1 MDPIPLSAI
10 VAAQKPDPDRIPRI
24 LLANLYPKQVW
35 YFMAAFIAL
44 VSLIHFISVLHAHA
58 TRKHAPPTSDDA
70 VILRHG
76 VSWSRLP
83 LATLNLF
90 RTLAFRWS
98 ITVAGAYTLNVADF
112 LLAGMYL
119 AVIFTWTFINSKNLE
134 GMKYDPKYWA
144 NRCAHIAA
152 SQLPLM
158 TAFGMKN
165 NPISFL
171 TGISFDK
178 ARWLGLLEH
187 LHRVM
192 ARVICVML
200 WVHASGRVILD
211 LSDDTTTHWHIGVL
225 GASALTL
232 LCLLSVRPLR
242 SRSYELFLVLHL
254 TLGVLALAAAYKHSS
269 DFGYGSYIWPAF
281 FLWGLDRFLRLTRI
295 SLINSRLFGKSQTS
309 TPRTITSPA
318 TVSVLSSHFLRIA
331 IDVPP
336 HFGWRAGQSAYLT
349 IYGAYGSS
357 ITEAHPFTI
366 ANCSAGAWSG
376 DGAKLKD
383 EENSTEEIAGDGST
397 GAIDAAG
404 EKNSDTGN
412 ELNAPAHE
420 SGHLTFIL
428 RVRNGFTRRLR
439 EAVLAA
445 PESTTTGV
453 GKSFKAFVDGPYG
466 SPPDVR
472 GFETVVFICGGSG
485 VSFTLP
491 LFLDLIHGA
500 RAHANPRCKRVVFVW
515 AIREPDQIIW
525 IADALGAALLQR
537 SSSSGLNAINIEI
550 KLHITSAPEDTQV
563 QSLDADSSVA
573 SDLEAAAATIGT
585 DEKVSSNPT
594 VKAHLLE
601 LPNVNLI
608 YGRPDIG
615 GILGGEIAAAA
626 RGAVSISVCGTTELA
641 DGVRQALR
649 GGSGMAG
656 LGMFERF
663 VDVLRGGPSVVL
675 HVEGFGS
682 G

>member
-1 MDPIPLSAI
+1 
-10 VAAQKPDPDRIPRI
+10 
-24 LLANLYPKQVW
+24 
-35 YFMAAFIAL
+35 
-44 VSLIHFISVLHAHA
+44 
-58 TRKHAPPTSDDA
+58 
-70 VILRHG
+70 
-76 VSWSRLP
+76 
-83 LATLNLF
+83 
-90 RTLAFRWS
+90 
-98 ITVAGAYTLNVADF
+98 
-112 LLAGMYL
+112 
-119 AVIFTWTFINSKNLE
+119 
-134 GMKYDPKYWA
+134 
-144 NRCAHIAA
+144 
-152 SQLPLM
+152 
-158 TAFGMKN
+158 MKN

-269 DFGYGSYIWPAF
+269 DILDMAVTSGPAF
-281 FLWGLDRFLRLTRI
+281 FLWGLDRFFASTRI
-295 SLINSRLFGKSQTS
+295 CLDQLSAFWQIPDFNTAHYH
-309 TPRTITSPA
+309 PSPA

-357 ITEAHPFTI
+357 VTEAHPFTI

-376 DGAKLKD
+376 D
-383 EENSTEEIAGDGST
+383 EEIAGDGST
-397 GAIDAAG
+397 GAIGAAG
-404 EKNSDTGN
+404 EKNSDTGGS

-445 PESTTTGV
+445 PVEYDCRRGQVVQSIRG
-453 GKSFKAFVDGPYG
+453 DGP
-466 SPPDVR
+466 VWLAAR
-472 GFETVVFICGGSG
+472 RQGFEQWFLFVVEIIVVQWCPCPRQPALQTRRLRMGNS
-485 VSFTLP
+485 
-491 LFLDLIHGA
+491 
-500 RAHANPRCKRVVFVW
+500 RA
-515 AIREPDQIIW
+515 DQIIW

-563 QSLDADSSVA
+563 QSLDADSSVT

-594 VKAHLLE
+594 VKRTLLE

-615 GILGGEIAAAA
+615 GILGGENCGRRREERSVLAT
-626 RGAVSISVCGTTELA
+626 RLNFISVCGTTELA